1 MKLIECHIENFG
13 KISDRTLRF
22 QEGLHVICEENGW
35 GKSTLAAFIK
45 VMFFGFENDSKRDAF
60 ENDRKRYK
68 PWQGGVYGGSLTFET
83 GGKKYTI
90 TRTFGAKEKEDTFD
104 LRDTETNLPSSA
116 FSSEVGQELFQIDCE
131 SFGRTVFISQN
142 DCETFST
149 AGIDAKIGNLAE
161 NTNDLNHYETANDR
175 LTQMMNGLT
184 NKRVTGKC
192 KQLEQEVSRLSHAI
206 RVKDSVTTEV
216 NSVSA
221 RLAENREKEATLKEH
236 AKKLQAER
244 ADISRFQ
251 DSRGKLERYEILCR
265 EAKEREADYRK
276 LKSLFP
282 GKIPEEQELAAYI
295 HESEVLS
302 AKETEVALYTL
313 SKEEEEQL
321 KTLGEV
327 FQAGCPGE
335 AQLDAAERQLCQLQD
350 IRLQM
355 ASRQVSEEEKNQYQ
369 SYEEQFGSEI
379 PNEWEID
386 SKINKWNQW
395 ESRKAE
401 YEGRKSGRKE
411 FVTLVSCTAMTLLF
425 GIILLFIQPV
435 IGIFLI
441 AVGIS
446 LGVFTMIRKAL
457 DHGKETELFLF
468 SVEEEIREFLE
479 RYGID
484 FDESTVMES
493 LYDLKKSIRDY
504 DLLSR
509 RITAAQ
515 GDGLYEKREQIQREL
530 DVFLGE
536 YGYDINMESPEE
548 RIRTLREQLR
558 RFKELTQKKEKHTS
572 SQKVFLIE
580 RDRIAAYVGGL
591 GIEASENLSACLRE
605 ISMNLKEY
613 HITRREYENAVNNK
627 EAFEKQNDIESLKK
641 LQNQLGEEH
650 TLSDVESKLQRISD
664 ELEVLGQHRKIYEQQ
679 LQAAEEKLDEI
690 TELEEK
696 LEERKEEL
704 AETALKL
711 RHLEKTANLLR
722 EAKEEFTAEYMEPI
736 HTAFGKYL
744 GMIAGEIGLKYRFDA
759 NSRLTIEESGA
770 QRETRFFSAGY
781 RDLMGICMR
790 MALVDAMY
798 KGEKPFIIMDDPF
811 VNLDDNKTE
820 GAMEFLE
827 KVSEEYPII
836 YFTCHNA
843 LT

>member
-1 MKLIECHIENFG
+1 MRLIECHIENFG
-13 KISDRTLRF
+13 KISNRTLDF
-22 QEGLHVICEENGW
+22 QENLHVICEENGW
-35 GKSTLAAFIK
+35 GKSTLASFIK
-45 VMFFGFENDSKRDAF
+45 VMFYGFENDSKRDAF

-68 PWQGGVYGGSLTFET
+68 PWQGGVYGGSLTFEA
-83 GGKKYTI
+83 GGKEYTI
-90 TRTFGAKEKEDTFD
+90 SRTFGAKEKEDTFD
-104 LRDTETNLPSSA
+104 LRDRETNLPSTA
-116 FSSEVGQELFQIDCE
+116 FSSDVGQELFQIDCE
-131 SFGRTVFISQN
+131 SFGRTVFLSQN

-161 NTNDLNHYETANDR
+161 NTNDLNNYETANDR

-192 KQLEQEVSRLSHAI
+192 KQLEQEVSRLSHEI

-221 RLAENREKEATLKEH
+221 RLAENKEKEAKLKEY
-236 AKKLQAER
+236 AKRLQAER

-276 LKSLFP
+276 AKSLFP
-282 GKIPEEQELAAYI
+282 GKIPDEQELATYI
-295 HESEVLS
+295 HESEALS
-302 AKETEVALYTL
+302 AKEAEVALYTL
-313 SKEEEEQL
+313 SKEEEDQL
-321 KTLGEV
+321 KMLGEV

-335 AQLDAAERQLCQLQD
+335 AQLDTAERQLCQLQD
-350 IRLQM
+350 IKLQM
-355 ASRQVSEEEKNQYQ
+355 ASRQVSEEERNQYQ
-369 SYEEQFGSEI
+369 RYEEQFGSGV

-401 YEGRKSGRKE
+401 YERRRSGRKE
-411 FVTLVSCTAMTLLF
+411 FVTLMSCTCMALLL
-425 GIILLFIQPV
+425 GIIILFIQPV
-435 IGIFLI
+435 IGIFMI

-446 LGVFTMIRKAL
+446 LGVFVMIRKAL
-457 DHGKETELFLF
+457 DHGKETELFLL

-479 RYGID
+479 RYGIG
-484 FDESTVMES
+484 FNESTVMES

-509 RITAAQ
+509 RVAAAQ
-515 GDGLYEKREQIQREL
+515 GDGLYEKKEQIQREL

-548 RIRTLREQLR
+548 RIRTLREQIR
-558 RFKELTQKKEKHTS
+558 RFKELTQRKEKHKN
-572 SQKVFLIE
+572 SQKIFISE
-580 RDRIAAYVGGL
+580 RERIAAYIAGL
-591 GIEASENLSACLRE
+591 GIEVPENMSACLRE

-613 HITRREYENAVNNK
+613 HITKREYENAVK
-627 EAFEKQNDIESLKK
+627 SKDAFEKQY
-641 LQNQLGEEH
+641 
-650 TLSDVESKLQRISD
+650 DVEALNKLKSQMSEDRTLGDVDGELRRISD
-664 ELEVLGQHRKIYEQQ
+664 ELEILGEHRKNYERL
-679 LQAAEEKLDEI
+679 LQAAEEHLDEI
-690 TELEEK
+690 TVLEEELEEK
-696 LEERKEEL
+696 KDELKE
-704 AETALKL
+704 TSLKL
-711 RHLEKTANLLR
+711 QYLEKTANLLR

-736 HTAFGKYL
+736 HTAFGRYL
-744 GMIAGEIGLKYRFDA
+744 GMIAGEIGLTYRFDA
-759 NSRLTIEESGA
+759 NSRLTIDESGA

-781 RDLMGICMR
+781 RDLLGICMR
-790 MALVDAMY
+790 MALVDVMY

-820 GAMEFLE
+820 GAMEFLQ
-827 KVSEEYPII
+827 KISEEYHII